1 MLNRRTELDFK
12 RLLRIAVSIWL
23 GHLLALAGIDAFVLV
38 SDPNNIPW
46 VYYLGNMLV
55 ALVFL
60 GFSRWSTLA
69 KRLGNGYAPLMLAV
83 ITGLPILVGHL
94 LLPTLPDLPLFNL
107 EGITLRLLPILFV
120 GLVITAWL
128 YHWKEVVGFV
138 LGSAGLQ
145 IALFFVF
152 PPPDSAA
159 TQAALFVTLVRSVS
173 FLVVGYFI
181 SQLMQQIRFQQDE
194 LAQKNTRLTDYAD
207 TLERLTISRERNRLA
222 RELHDTLAHTLSG
235 LSVQLETTKA
245 YLDVDPETT
254 RKLLTQALS
263 VTRAGLDETRRALE
277 ALRASPLD
285 DLGLIQALRQLSES
299 AAKRGNLDLE
309 LILPEQVALS
319 PSVEQNLYRIA
330 QEAIENV
337 VLHANAKHLLVRLI
351 INSNNLILAV
361 QDDGSGLAQ
370 TEVSNHFGLSGIRE
384 RAQLLGAEL
393 TVESQPGQGT
403 LMQLRM

>member
-1 MLNRRTELDFK
+1 
-12 RLLRIAVSIWL
+12 
-23 GHLLALAGIDAFVLV
+23 
-38 SDPNNIPW
+38 
-46 VYYLGNMLV
+46 
-55 ALVFL
+55 
-60 GFSRWSTLA
+60 
-69 KRLGNGYAPLMLAV
+69 
-83 ITGLPILVGHL
+83 
-94 LLPTLPDLPLFNL
+94 LLPTLPALPLFNI
-107 EGITLRLLPILFV
+107 EGITLRLLPILFI

-138 LGSAGLQ
+138 LGTAGLQ

-194 LAQKNTRLTDYAD
+194 LAQKNARLTDYAD

-254 RKLLTQALS
+254 RKLLAQALS
-263 VTRAGLDETRRALE
+263 VTREGLDETRRALK

-299 AAKRGNLDLE
+299 AADRGKLDLE
-309 LILPEQVALS
+309 LILPERVVLS
-319 PSVEQNLYRIA
+319 PSVEQNIYRIA

-337 VLHANAKHLLVRLI
+337 VLHANAQHLLVRLVV
-351 INSNNLILAV
+351 NPNNLILSV
-361 QDDGSGLAQ
+361 QDNGLGLAL
-370 TEVSNHFGLSGIRE
+370 TEESGHFGLSGIRE

-393 TVESQPGQGT
+393 TVESQIGRGT
-403 LMQLRM
+403 MVQLRM

>member
-1 MLNRRTELDFK
+1 MLNRRTELDFN
-12 RLLRIAVSIWL
+12 RLVRIAAWIWL
-23 GHLLALAGIDAFVLV
+23 GNLLALAGIDAFILV
-38 SDPNNIPW
+38 GDPQNRPW
-46 VYYLGNMLV
+46 AYYLGNAFV
-55 ALVFL
+55 ALAFL
-60 GFSRWSTLA
+60 GLSRWSTLA
-69 KRLGNGYAPLMLAV
+69 KRLGNGYAPLMLM
-83 ITGLPILVGHL
+83 ILTGLPILVGHL
-94 LLPTLPDLPLFNL
+94 LLPTLPALPLFNI
-107 EGITLRLLPILFV
+107 EGITLRLLPILFI

-138 LGSAGLQ
+138 LGTAGLQ

-194 LAQKNTRLTDYAD
+194 LAQKNARLTDYAD

-254 RKLLTQALS
+254 RKLLAQALS
-263 VTRAGLDETRRALE
+263 VTRDGLDETRRALK
-277 ALRASPLD
+277 ALRARPLD

-299 AAKRGNLDLE
+299 AADRGKLDLE
-309 LILPEQVALS
+309 LILPERVVLS
-319 PSVEQNLYRIA
+319 PSVEQNIYRIA

-337 VLHANAKHLLVRLI
+337 VLHANAQHLLVRLVV
-351 INSNNLILAV
+351 NPNNLILSV
-361 QDDGSGLAQ
+361 QDNGLGLAL
-370 TEVSNHFGLSGIRE
+370 TEESGHFGLSGIRE

-393 TVESQPGQGT
+393 TVESQIGRGT
-403 LMQLRM
+403 MVQLRM